1 MTSILWLARDFRFHD
16 NEALRAAVAQGPV
29 LPVFVVDRLVQ
40 GLGAAARLRLQ
51 AALRAFDAAWLARTG
66 QRLTVLQGEAADL
79 LPALAQDIGATAIH
93 QNDWPWVE
101 QRRVQAAL
109 SAALR
114 GQACQLRLHQ
124 GHLLIAPQK
133 VTAAKGSAYR
143 VYTPFARALRR
154 LGPDAPCPDVTQ
166 IAALPSRGLLDA
178 VPPFAPDLHRGAS
191 VLAAHMLPVG
201 ETQALQR
208 LDDFLD
214 HAQPYPD
221 LRDHAAEDVG
231 SNLSEHLALGE
242 ISPRLIWARASL
254 HAQLHPAQAAGID
267 KFLSEVI
274 WREFAWHMLI
284 DFPDLAQRPWKSEWQ
299 DFPWRGENP
308 DLQAWQ
314 QARTGV
320 PLVDAGLREMWV
332 TGRMHNRVRMVVAS
346 WLTKHLLTDWRLGL
360 AHFADCLTDWDPA
373 SNAMNWQWVAGC
385 GPDASPFFR
394 IFNPVKQAAQY
405 DAAARYRQR
414 WLAGYQGGTAPEA
427 DAYVQAVPLS
437 WDIPTP
443 YRDSADD
450 IRLALGRSRALEALS
465 AHKQRPSPMRT
476 E

>member
-1 MTSILWLARDFRFHD
+1 MPAILWLARDFRFHD
-16 NEALRAAVAQGPV
+16 NEALRAAAAQGPV
-29 LPVFVVDRLVQ
+29 LAVFVIDRMVRS
-40 GLGAAARLRLQ
+40 LGAAARFRLD
-51 AALRAFDAAWLARTG
+51 AALRAFDTAWQTRTG
-66 QRLTVLQGEAADL
+66 QRLTILQGEAADL
-79 LPALAQDIGATAIH
+79 LPALARDIGAERIH
-93 QNDWPWVE
+93 QNDWPWAA

-109 SAALR
+109 NAALHGTSCR
-114 GQACQLRLHQ
+114 LQLHQ
-124 GHLLIAPQK
+124 GHLLISPQK

-154 LGPDAPCPDVTQ
+154 LGPDAPCPDVAAIT
-166 IAALPSRGLLDA
+166 ALPSRGLMDA
-178 VPPFAPDLHRGAS
+178 LPPLAPDLHRGAT
-191 VLAAHMLPVG
+191 VLAAHMLDAG
-201 ETQALQR
+201 ESHALQR

-214 HAQPYPD
+214 HAQAYPD

-254 HAQLHPAQAAGID
+254 HARLHPAQAAGID

-284 DFPDLAQRPWKSEWQ
+284 DFPDLAQRPWRADWQ
-299 DFPWRGENP
+299 DFPWRGESP

-360 AHFADCLTDWDPA
+360 NHFEDCLTDWDPA

-405 DAAARYRQR
+405 DAQARYRQR
-414 WLAGYQGGTAPEA
+414 WLAGYQGQSSPEA
-427 DAYVQAVPLS
+427 EAFLQAVPPAWGS
-437 WDIPTP
+437 SARYD
-443 YRDSADD
+443 DSADD
-450 IRLALGRSRALEALS
+450 LRLALGRSRALDALA
-465 AHKQRPSPMRT
+465 AHKQAAKQI
-476 E
+476 

>member
-1 MTSILWLARDFRFHD
+1 MPAILWLARDFRFHD
-16 NEALRAAVAQGPV
+16 NEALRAAAAQGPV
-29 LPVFVVDRLVQ
+29 LPVFVIDRMVRA
-40 GLGAAARLRLQ
+40 LGAAPRFRLE
-51 AALRAFDAAWLARTG
+51 AALRAFDAAWQARTG

-79 LPALAQDIGATAIH
+79 LPALARDIGAERIH
-93 QNDWPWVE
+93 QNDWPWAK
-101 QRRVQAAL
+101 QRQVQAAVN
-109 SAALR
+109 AALQ
-114 GQACQLRLHQ
+114 GQACQLQLHQ
-124 GHLLIAPQK
+124 GHLLISPQK

-143 VYTPFARALRR
+143 VYTPFARAVRK
-154 LGPDAPCPDVTQ
+154 LGPDAPCPEVAAIT
-166 IAALPSRGLLDA
+166 ALPSRGLLDS
-178 VPPFAPDLHRGAS
+178 VPPLAPDLHRGAS

-201 ETQALQR
+201 ENHALHR

-254 HAQLHPAQAAGID
+254 QAHLHPAQAAGID

-274 WREFAWHMLI
+274 WRDFAWHMLI
-284 DFPDLAQRPWKSEWQ
+284 DFPDLAQRQWRADWQ
-299 DFPWRGENP
+299 DFPWRGESP
-308 DLQAWQ
+308 DLQAWR
-314 QARTGV
+314 QARSGV

-346 WLTKHLLTDWRLGL
+346 WLTKHLLSDWRLGL
-360 AHFADCLTDWDPA
+360 AHFEDCLTDWDPA

-405 DAAARYRQR
+405 DAAGRYRQR
-414 WLAGYQGGTAPEA
+414 WLAGYQGQTSP
-427 DAYVQAVPLS
+427 QAAAFLKAIPLA
-437 WDIPTP
+437 WDSPAR
-443 YRDSADD
+443 YDESADE
-450 IRLALGRSRALEALS
+450 IRLALGRSRALEALA
-465 AHKQRPSPMRT
+465 AHKHR
-476 E
+476 